1 MAITAQQKANLLGV
15 TSFMFNFAPDQASFA
30 RFEKIIEANPSF
42 YALGT
47 NLARTEAYTS
57 QFAEGATRA
66 EKIDLILGRLGLTEG
81 EGYERGVNF
90 INQRL
95 DAGIPEGQVLMEIGE
110 KLLQE
115 TPPAGLEDAA
125 AILRNKIDASE
136 AYLESGI
143 EGYSSETLPDLLAN
157 ITADA
162 ASVEEA
168 KAAIDEIKPGVPGD
182 NVSLTADVDDLTGTA
197 NDDTFTAGLTVAGSE
212 TLQDF
217 DSIDGGE
224 GTDSLTA
231 TLTGD
236 AGRATPPATAAVA
249 PTLTSV
255 ENIFARSVT
264 GANTLDLANAEGY
277 EQLWSNGSQQNL
289 TFDNVSEQV
298 TVGARNI
305 AQTAGIID
313 VDVNYD
319 ANTLAADDTQA
330 IVLEDANVDVDINQ
344 GGANTATDVR
354 NISIAST
361 GSSNTLRFVNTDVV
375 TGAEVQNLTITGE
388 GDLTIAAGGNAFNDI
403 TAGTIDASEA
413 TGDVSITIADAAA
426 TNLAAGVTERTV
438 TMGAGD
444 DTVNA
449 AAADL
454 ADSKV
459 DGGAGRDTIVVD
471 GTSGSLVNDLVANV
485 SNFEV
490 INLSGLTNAAGDV
503 SYGTMAN
510 IGAEALV
517 VTDAAAGTAANAGTV
532 NNLTAESDL
541 TLVNTNGDADSITLE
556 VAGAD
561 TNDNAELNFATVGAD
576 GNNSTFNV
584 TVADVENLNVSTS
597 ATDADTFRSTELS
610 VDSTALENLTVTGN
624 EAVVFTQDTTAGTGN
639 IALESVD
646 VSGVTASN
654 ATAGDLTATITV
666 GNGVTVIGSAGDD
679 SITFGESGE
688 ITGGAGEDVFVAT
701 LVSATDAGVPR
712 FSTITDL
719 NADEDDS
726 VEFGTAAGATVLSTA
741 TGGADVNVI
750 TEADLGLAPGVN
762 ATFADF
768 LNAASEAFEDGAGGA
783 ATLSGFEFAGNT
795 YLVEDNTQTTVDGSG
810 AITGGNTFDAT
821 ADFIVELTGSV
832 DLTEFTYA

>member
-1 MAITAQQKANLLGV
+1 MAIEFNTEFYLQSKFNQLEEAGRLEEFGLTDVASLAAFFEENGVDAQEHYLNAG
-15 TSFMFNFAPDQASFA
+15 MA
-30 RFEKIIEANPSF
+30 EGINPS
-42 YALGT
+42 
-47 NLARTEAYTS
+47 
-57 QFAEGATRA
+57 AEFDT
-66 EKIDLILGRLGLTEG
+66 T
-81 EGYERGVNF
+81 
-90 INQRL
+90 
-95 DAGIPEGQVLMEIGE
+95 
-110 KLLQE
+110 
-115 TPPAGLEDAA
+115 
-125 AILRNKIDASE
+125 
-136 AYLESGI
+136 AYLEAKLAELKDTAKYGDTYAEYTVEDVIAAFKTANLTPLQHFNTYGES
-143 EGYSSETLPDLLAN
+143 EGL
-157 ITADA
+157 TAEPA
-162 ASVEEA
+162 EEA
-168 KAAIDEIKPGVPGD
+168 GETSG
-182 NVSLTADVDDLTGTA
+182 LTADVDDLTGTA

-388 GDLTIAAGGNAFNDI
+388 GDLTIAAGNAFNDI

-517 VTDAAAGTAANAGTV
+517 VTDAAAGKAANAGTV